1 MSDIKYNNKWFKSG
15 LELLNDVLYGKWKFI
30 IIWNLTD
37 KPLRFS
43 DLRKNMPSI
52 TDRMLSL
59 QLKELEEE
67 GFVERIVTEG
77 NPPKIDYKITDKT
90 TSLIPA
96 LSSLESYGRKL
107 AEIKVEA
114 PVQTKTKAKEAPLTL
129 SEDEESF
136 FDQL

>member
-15 LELLNDVLYGKWKFI
+15 LELLNEVLYGKWKFI

-43 DLRKNMPSI
+43 DLRKNIPSI

-67 GFVERIVTEG
+67 GFVERIVLEG
-77 NPPKIDYKITDKT
+77 NPPKIDYKLTEK
-90 TSLIPA
+90 SQGLLPA
-96 LSSLESYGRKL
+96 LTALESFGRNLVQNKPADKKVL
-107 AEIKVEA
+107 SQEI
-114 PVQTKTKAKEAPLTL
+114 PLPL
-129 SEDEESF
+129 SEDQESF
-136 FDQL
+136 FDML

>member
-15 LELLNDVLYGKWKFI
+15 LELLNEVLYGKWKFI
-30 IIWNLTD
+30 IIWNLND

-43 DLRKNMPSI
+43 DLRKNIPAI

-59 QLKELEEE
+59 QLKELEE
-67 GFVERIVTEG
+67 GNFIERIVSEG
-77 NPPKIDYKITDKT
+77 NPPKIDY
-90 TSLIPA
+90 SLTEKSIALMPA
-96 LSSLESYGRKL
+96 LAALDHYGREVVNFK
-107 AEIKVEA
+107 APFKEIS
-114 PVQTKTKAKEAPLTL
+114 KAAVLNT

>member
-15 LELLNDVLYGKWKFI
+15 LEILNEVLYGKWKFI
-30 IIWNLTD
+30 IIWNLID

-43 DLRKNMPSI
+43 DLRKNIPSI

-67 GFVERIVTEG
+67 SFVERVVTEG
-77 NPPKIDYKITDKT
+77 NPPKIDYKLTDKAQGLIPVLHALDT
-90 TSLIPA
+90 FGRELVLTKTTTQVQATKDTSLP
-96 LSSLESYGRKL
+96 
-107 AEIKVEA
+107 
-114 PVQTKTKAKEAPLTL
+114 L
-129 SEDEESF
+129 SEDQESF

>member
-15 LELLNDVLYGKWKFI
+15 LELLNEVLYGKWKFI
-30 IIWNLTD
+30 IIWSLIQ

-43 DLRKNMPSI
+43 DLRKNIPAI

-67 GFVERIVTEG
+67 GFIERIISEG
-77 NPPKIDYKITDKT
+77 TPAKVDY
-90 TSLIPA
+90 SLTKKAHGIIPA
-96 LSSLESYGRKL
+96 LEQLEAFGRNIVDYKKPDTSTNTVASKIPLSLNE
-107 AEIKVEA
+107 E
-114 PVQTKTKAKEAPLTL
+114 Q
-129 SEDEESF
+129 ESF

>member
-15 LELLNDVLYGKWKFI
+15 LELLNEVLYGKWKFI
-30 IIWNLTD
+30 IIWNLSD

-43 DLRKNMPSI
+43 DLRKNIPSI

-77 NPPKIDYKITDKT
+77 NPPKIDYQLTSKT
-90 TSLIPA
+90 AGLLPA
-96 LSSLESYGRKL
+96 LAALETYGRELVQKNTQSTVNPS
-107 AEIKVEA
+107 KVKD
-114 PVQTKTKAKEAPLTL
+114 TPLSL
-129 SEDEESF
+129 SEEEESF

>member
-15 LELLNDVLYGKWKFI
+15 LELLNEVLYGKWKFI
-30 IIWNLTD
+30 IIWNLID

-43 DLRKNMPSI
+43 DLRKNIPSI

-67 GFVERIVTEG
+67 NFIERIVVEG
-77 NPPKIDYKITDKT
+77 NPPKIDYKLTKKA
-90 TSLIPA
+90 LEMVPA
-96 LSSLESYGRKL
+96 LTALENYGRAL
-107 AEIKVEA
+107 VDF
-114 PVQTKTKAKEAPLTL
+114 KTDTMDKAKPATL
-129 SEDEESF
+129 NLSADEESF

>member
-15 LELLNDVLYGKWKFI
+15 LELLNEVLYGKWKFI

-43 DLRKNMPSI
+43 DLRKNIPSI

-67 GFVERIVTEG
+67 GFVERIVLEG
-77 NPPKIDYKITDKT
+77 NPPKIDYKLTAKSKDLIPVLVALEGFGRNLAKT
-90 TSLIPA
+90 TAIENKPA
-96 LSSLESYGRKL
+96 
-107 AEIKVEA
+107 
-114 PVQTKTKAKEAPLTL
+114 KTKNTSLPL
-129 SEDEESF
+129 SEDQESF

>member
-15 LELLNDVLYGKWKFI
+15 LELLNEMLYGKWKFTI
-30 IIWNLTD
+30 LWNLNA

-43 DLRKNMPSI
+43 DLRKNIPSI

-67 GFVERIVTEG
+67 GFVTRLVSGET
-77 NPPKIDYKITDKT
+77 PPKVDYALTEKAIAI
-90 TSLIPA
+90 IPA
-96 LSSLESYGRKL
+96 LTALDTYGRWL
-107 AEIKVEA
+107 MEYSPAVN
-114 PVQTKTKAKEAPLTL
+114 KTSASPLPL
-129 SEDEESF
+129 SEEEESF

>member
-1 MSDIKYNNKWFKSG
+1 MHNIVCKNKSNVLIGFKG
-15 LELLNDVLYGKWKFI
+15 RKIFI
-30 IIWNLTD
+30 IIWNLID

-43 DLRKNMPSI
+43 DLRKNIPSI

-67 GFVERIVTEG
+67 GFVERVVTEG
-77 NPPKIDYKITDKT
+77 NPPKIDYQLTDKT
-90 TSLIPA
+90 TGLLPA
-96 LSSLESYGRKL
+96 LTALESYGRALVQKN
-107 AEIKVEA
+107 AN
-114 PVQTKTKAKEAPLTL
+114 VQTAIVQPKVKEAPLSL

>member
-15 LELLNDVLYGKWKFI
+15 LELLNEVLYGKWKFI
-30 IIWNLTD
+30 IIWNLID

-43 DLRKNMPSI
+43 DLRKNIPSI

-67 GFVERIVTEG
+67 GFVERVVTEG
-77 NPPKIDYKITDKT
+77 NPPKIDYKLTQKAVGIVPALTELDT
-90 TSLIPA
+90 YGRSLISGITADKKIVSKSAA
-96 LSSLESYGRKL
+96 LN
-107 AEIKVEA
+107 
-114 PVQTKTKAKEAPLTL
+114 L

>member
-15 LELLNDVLYGKWKFI
+15 LELLNEVLYGKWKFI

-43 DLRKNMPSI
+43 DLRKNIPSI

-67 GFVERIVTEG
+67 GFVERIVSEG
-77 NPPKIDYKITDKT
+77 NPPKIDYKLTSKT
-90 TSLIPA
+90 QDLIPA
-96 LSSLESYGRKL
+96 LAALEAFGRNL
-107 AEIKVEA
+107 
-114 PVQTKTKAKEAPLTL
+114 VQDKILIAKETPLPL
-129 SEDEESF
+129 SEDQESF
-136 FDQL
+136 FDML

>member
-15 LELLNDVLYGKWKFI
+15 LELLNEVLYGKWKFI
-30 IIWNLTD
+30 IIWNLID

-43 DLRKNMPSI
+43 DLRKNIPSI

-67 GFVERIVTEG
+67 GFVERIVAEG
-77 NPPKIDYKITDKT
+77 NPPKIDYKL
-90 TSLIPA
+90 TSKASGIIPA
-96 LSSLESYGRKL
+96 LTELDNYGRSLISETADK
-107 AEIKVEA
+107 
-114 PVQTKTKAKEAPLTL
+114 KTPSKTAALNL

>member
-15 LELLNDVLYGKWKFI
+15 LELLNEVLYGKWKFI
-30 IIWNLTD
+30 IIWNLID

-43 DLRKNMPSI
+43 DLRKNIPSI

-67 GFVERIVTEG
+67 NFIERVVVEG
-77 NPPKIDYKITDKT
+77 NPPKIDYKLTAKA
-90 TSLIPA
+90 LEMIPA
-96 LSSLESYGRKL
+96 LSALESYGRSLVDLKS
-107 AEIKVEA
+107 A
-114 PVQTKTKAKEAPLTL
+114 PTEQPKPATL
-129 SEDEESF
+129 NLSADEESF

>member
-15 LELLNDVLYGKWKFI
+15 LEILNEVLYGKWKFI
-30 IIWNLTD
+30 IIWNLID

-43 DLRKNMPSI
+43 DLRKNIPSI

-67 GFVERIVTEG
+67 NFVERVVTEG
-77 NPPKIDYKITDKT
+77 NPPKIDYKLTDKALG
-90 TSLIPA
+90 LIPA
-96 LSSLESYGRKL
+96 LHALDTFGREL
-107 AEIKVEA
+107 
-114 PVQTKTKAKEAPLTL
+114 VQAKTATPAQATKDAPLSL
-129 SEDEESF
+129 SEDQESF